1 MERSGLRDTTLR
13 EEERYFEHLRS
24 MTYAQRGELM
34 TAITFAVQDLAMASM
49 RLDYP
54 NATDRELWLRLAA
67 KRLGNDVVGRI
78 WGWSLDHN

>member
-1 MERSGLRDTTLR
+1 
-13 EEERYFEHLRS
+13 
-24 MTYAQRGELM
+24 M